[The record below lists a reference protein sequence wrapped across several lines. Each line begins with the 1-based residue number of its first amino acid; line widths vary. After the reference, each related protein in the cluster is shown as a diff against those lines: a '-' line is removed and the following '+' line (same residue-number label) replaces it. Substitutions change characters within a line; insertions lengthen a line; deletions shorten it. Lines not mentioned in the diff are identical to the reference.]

1 MKRSRAGFT
10 LVEVL
15 IALTLVGL
23 LIANVSMVMQ
33 SGSRS
38 FQLQSSLAELETQ
51 ADRTLDRIALALM
64 ASSRESIDP
73 SQQSPFH
80 TSVLSYEQSL
90 GVQNGNVVTGPVE
103 RIEMIVQNGQVIWR
117 ERPDDPSERSVVWS
131 NWVSSF
137 LQGEEPN
144 GVDDN
149 GNGLI
154 DETGLSFEV
163 VGERVSIRLTL
174 ERLLPD
180 KSLRQVSRETVVTC
194 RN

>member
-103 RIEMIVQNGQVIWR
+103 RIEMIVQNGQVMWR